1 MLLIK
6 ELEQSKIDLDKFKSG
21 FYINSRKD
29 IFTDDDKLL
38 NIKISQFEDPNLKR
52 EIDLML

>member
-1 MLLIK
+1 LLLIK